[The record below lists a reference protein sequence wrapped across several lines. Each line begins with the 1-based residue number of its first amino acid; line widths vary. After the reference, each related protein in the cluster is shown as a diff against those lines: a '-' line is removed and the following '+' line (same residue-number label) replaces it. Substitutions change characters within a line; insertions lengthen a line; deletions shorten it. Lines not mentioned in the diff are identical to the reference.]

1 MAKRVN
7 QDEVAKL
14 ISTSKRTTTIKFGDE
29 ISALKKGEGLFI
41 SDNEWTAQTT
51 ITAYYYG
58 KFRKGIKEEDR
69 VYNYQKVKDG
79 FLITKIK

>member
-1 MAKRVN
+1 MAKKVN

-14 ISTSKRTTTIKFGDE
+14 ISTSKRTTTLKFGSE

-41 SDNEWTAQTT
+41 NDNEWTAQTT
-51 ITAYYYG
+51 MSAYYYG
-58 KFRKGIKEEDR
+58 KLRKGIKVEDR
-69 VYNYQKVKDG
+69 EYDYQKVKDG